1 MASARA
7 LAGSRAWFWRRSAEG
22 PGGHGRGSG
31 LVVRGL
37 DAEEHAWSIE
47 VEGRFVGTVRL
58 HSFVP
63 ADERASVAI
72 SIFDATLLGRGY
84 GTEALQ
90 LLVRHAFSG
99 LGLHRLSVRVLAS
112 NARAVR
118 CYEKCG
124 FRHEGRERE
133 SARVGHGWEDDFIM
147 GLVRPSEDH
156 GPAQ

>member
-1 MASARA
+1 MEAAS
-7 LAGSRAWFWRRSAEG
+7 WFG
-22 PGGHGRGSG
+22 D
-31 LVVRGL
+31 L

-58 HSFVP
+58 HSFVA

-72 SIFDATLLGRGY
+72 AIFDATLLGRGY

-147 GLVRPSEDH
+147 GLVRPSEDDD